1 MKRSFIMV
9 HPLQKALQ
17 YISRDQDCGD
27 FKVCS
32 YSGRGMYGK
41 TCLAI
46 TGDRIDLLAIGFT
59 IGSGYNDEVDPSDLV
74 GAREDSMG
82 LRVVIYWPNIPFE
95 ATDETDEEDA

>member
-1 MKRSFIMV
+1 MV

-27 FKVCS
+27 FKVRS
-32 YSGRGMYGK
+32 YSGRGAFGK

-46 TGDRIDLLAIGFT
+46 DGDRIDLLILGHT
-59 IGSGYNDEVDPSDLV
+59 IGTSYDDVDPYDIS
-74 GAREDSMG
+74 GARQDSMG
-82 LRVVIYWPNIPFE
+82 LGVVIYWPNIPFE